1 MLVFSAPLIT
11 VILAHFWLKE
21 NIQPQL
27 WACVGT
33 GFVGVV
39 ICLQPGS
46 AEWHPGLL
54 TALLIGIGHSMLNL
68 LVRQYGQQESPQAL
82 MLTSILTVAVASCWI
97 PFTDFWQPL
106 QWGLSGWHLLFGLL
120 GAIAGI
126 TITGAYQL
134 THASLLGAF
143 QYSQLLWG
151 VLLGYFFWQ
160 EVPSALV
167 LVGTVLIVGSG
178 LVILRLRRPQPATSS
193 PLVSTLLSQEN
204 P

>member
-1 MLVFSAPLIT
+1 MGID
-11 VILAHFWLKE
+11 
-21 NIQPQL
+21 
-27 WACVGT
+27 
-33 GFVGVV
+33 FVGVV

-54 TALLIGIGHSMLNL
+54 TASLIDIGHSMLNL
-68 LVRQYGQQESPQAL
+68 LVRKCGQQESPHASI
-82 MLTSILTVAVASCWI
+82 LTSILTVAVASCWI

-106 QWGLSGWHLLFGLL
+106 QWDLSGWHLLFGQL

-126 TITGAYQL
+126 AITGAYQL

-151 VLLGYFFWQ
+151 VLPGYFFWQ
-160 EVPSALV
+160 EVPSA

-193 PLVSTLLSQEN
+193 PLASTLLSQEN